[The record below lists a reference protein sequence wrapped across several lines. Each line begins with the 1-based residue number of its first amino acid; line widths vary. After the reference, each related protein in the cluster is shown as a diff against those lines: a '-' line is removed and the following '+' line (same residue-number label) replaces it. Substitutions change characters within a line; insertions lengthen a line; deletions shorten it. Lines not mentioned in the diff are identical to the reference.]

1 MILPVS
7 TRIPVVMVVLQEG
20 VQPAV
25 IDSAGWALLLGGIA
39 LTLLW
44 WRALYR

>member
-1 MILPVS
+1 MI
-7 TRIPVVMVVLQEG
+7 VLQEG

-25 IDSAGWALLLGGIA
+25 IDGAGWALLLGGAA

-44 WRALYR
+44 LRALYR

>member
-1 MILPVS
+1 MFG
-7 TRIPVVMVVLQEG
+7 VLQSG
-20 VQPAV
+20 VVPGVVNA
-25 IDSAGWALLLGGIA
+25 AGLVLLLGGIA